1 MKRTLISII
10 CVVLAAAGAFAVP
23 AFGEGE
29 DEMAAFMMSEKE
41 ETSIQVAAGEPF
53 AIRFQ
58 TSPGTGYSWSF
69 AAELDAKLLEFLAE
83 RTEEPGSMRLGGN
96 VFVIWTFR
104 ALAAGETAIA
114 MKYARPLETESAPA
128 RTHVFKVKIQ

>member
-1 MKRTLISII
+1 MNKHALWMLRVVFTL
-10 CVVLAAAGAFAVP
+10 LAATTACAMGVR
-23 AFGEGE
+23 E

-41 ETSIQVAAGEPF
+41 ETSIQVAAGETF

-58 TSPGTGYSWSF
+58 TSTGTGYSWDF
-69 AAELDAKLLEFLAE
+69 AVELDGKLLEFLAE
-83 RTEEPGSMRLGGN
+83 RTEEPGSMRLGGK

-114 MKYARPLETESAPA
+114 MKYARPWETEAAPA